1 MIGRAKNRVAWA
13 GGWHSAHN
21 NQRYEELLPRLANVD
36 RFYVR
41 LSPFW
46 PLRGIQRRIWLPL
59 LVRWLGWRYPLLFCT
74 DWRQI
79 RMIRARVVC
88 DLDDPVFSASE
99 IAAVNR
105 LNVDAIVVTSELVR
119 QNLRAAGV
127 CNPIEVVPQGVRL
140 GPIDPDSIRVIRQR
154 YSPDPNEIVV
164 GLHQPRFDFASELSA
179 GTAEQMYAVDQL
191 LVVMRMA
198 QVKDPRLV
206 LWLVGR
212 PSAGVAAFAAQH
224 PWVRLIGYQ
233 PHAGLM
239 EYVSAFDI
247 GVYPRTLD
255 LKGRSSIKVL
265 EYLACGVPV
274 VGFAVDEMRLAA
286 KAGAGIAV
294 DGVGAF
300 AEALAALANDPGR
313 RAQMGEVGKKEAAR
327 YDWEV
332 LSLQYRNLLNRYALR
347 ETTIRNDGPRG
358 R

>member
-1 MIGRAKNRVAWA
+1 
-13 GGWHSAHN
+13 
-21 NQRYEELLPRLANVD
+21 
-36 RFYVR
+36 
-41 LSPFW
+41 
-46 PLRGIQRRIWLPL
+46 
-59 LVRWLGWRYPLLFCT
+59 
-74 DWRQI
+74 
-79 RMIRARVVC
+79 
-88 DLDDPVFSASE
+88 
-99 IAAVNR
+99 
-105 LNVDAIVVTSELVR
+105 
-119 QNLRAAGV
+119 
-127 CNPIEVVPQGVRL
+127 
-140 GPIDPDSIRVIRQR
+140 
-154 YSPDPNEIVV
+154 
-164 GLHQPRFDFASELSA
+164 
-179 GTAEQMYAVDQL
+179 
-191 LVVMRMA
+191 
-198 QVKDPRLV
+198 
-206 LWLVGR
+206 
-212 PSAGVAAFAAQH
+212 
-224 PWVRLIGYQ
+224 
-233 PHAGLM
+233 M